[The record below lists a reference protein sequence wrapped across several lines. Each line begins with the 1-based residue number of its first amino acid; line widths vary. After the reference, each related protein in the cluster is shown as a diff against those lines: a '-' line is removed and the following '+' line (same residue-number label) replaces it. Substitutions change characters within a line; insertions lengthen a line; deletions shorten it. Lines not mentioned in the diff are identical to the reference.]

1 MLLDNWTEQ
10 NLNNIDFSVSKRKYG
25 EQNRYPT
32 KQIFYKKLV
41 NGEVVRRDWAIYSE
55 STGNVFCL
63 YCCLFGNKQNLF
75 KTGFSMWN
83 KSKERFDEH
92 EQSAVHLDNLKIYT
106 SRVLKQGKIDE
117 ELEKQISSRKEYWVE
132 VLKRIISVIKFLAS
146 RELAFR
152 GTDERLGERR
162 NGNYL
167 GLLELL
173 AEYDPLLKDH
183 INRME
188 NLGKGKTSYLS
199 KDICNEVLTV
209 MANRVI
215 EEIIRQIKTN
225 KYFSI
230 SVDSTPDITHQ
241 DQLTVILRYF
251 NNKELPVER
260 FVGFY
265 NNIGHGAQELEQ

>member
-1 MLLDNWTEQ
+1 M
-10 NLNNIDFSVSKRKYG
+10 
-25 EQNRYPT
+25 
-32 KQIFYKKLV
+32 
-41 NGEVVRRDWAIYSE
+41 
-55 STGNVFCL
+55 
-63 YCCLFGNKQNLF
+63 
-75 KTGFSMWN
+75 
-83 KSKERFDEH
+83 
-92 EQSAVHLDNLKIYT
+92 
-106 SRVLKQGKIDE
+106 
-117 ELEKQISSRKEYWVE
+117 EKQISSRKDYWVE

-183 INRME
+183 INRMA
-188 NLGKGKTSYLS
+188 NLSKSKTSYLS

-241 DQLTVILRYF
+241 DQLTVILRYC
-251 NNKELPVER
+251 NNKGLPVER

-265 NNIGHGAQELEQ
+265 NIGHGAQELEQCVMDMLKSFNLDIQNCRGQSYDNASNMSSRYSGLQARIKT